1 MQERHPEWRSHSYQ
15 TKSFGLFRLKKPP
28 PIIDMNGTDTFLD
41 INNAHL
47 RVNSGNVQAS
57 TFVLDQINIV
67 TSANTATTVNFNNV
81 TKAFNAASNIE
92 VGTANLFVDTT
103 TSNVGIGTDAPAYT
117 LDVRGTANVGNLY
130 TTSNVGINTNS
141 PQQTLHI
148 NGGTLIGGHVLP
160 TQNEQFDLG
169 SAEAKI
175 RHLFLSDNSLWLGD
189 ETRVSF
195 TGGKMK
201 FRQRKKGVLPR
212 GLVTIGADA
221 GHNEAATLTGALSHA
236 NAHSGVSGVENMKL
250 EHWLAYAKSL
260 DANKEITDVFTDVAG
275 EYESTSVSDAF
286 KEVGD
291 DIFSAHNV
299 AIGKT
304 TAPTSALDV
313 DGTVTA
319 TSFSGGG
326 SALTALNAANIASG
340 TLPVSRGG
348 TGTTSSTGTG
358 ALVLQNAPA
367 FTGDATFDTN
377 TLKIDAANDRVGVGT
392 TSPDGPLHISK
403 SAPYNGDTGPGILFT
418 RYSNTYGGCI
428 WNESNNSIDGLYFNA
443 VNNVA
448 GAGYGAT
455 PKMVINSNGNV
466 GIGTN
471 TPYAKFQVNGQAG
484 SLAASSA
491 SSFNTWANG
500 GNYQTHNNFAIS
512 EVSIHASHDIVSGS
526 YIASHRSNITASDE
540 RIKKDIIDAE
550 DGPAL
555 ETLRLLKPK
564 RYKYKDVVRRGSE
577 PVWGFIAQEVRET
590 LPYATQLRQDSI
602 PNIYEMVN
610 VSESNVLTFT
620 NFDTSTLESNA
631 MVLKVF
637 DKDDTEHLIN
647 IAEVIDDKSL
657 RIEEDLSKW
666 TKLFVYGQR
675 VDDFVFVQKDAIWTV
690 ATAALQEVDR
700 QLQAEKEKVRVID
713 DQLQAEKAKVTTLES
728 QLASVLTRLDALENA

>member
-1 MQERHPEWRSHSYQ
+1 MSLSAPE
-15 TKSFGLFRLKKPP
+15 
-28 PIIDMNGTDTFLD
+28 DAFLD
-41 INNAHL
+41 VNDAHL
-47 RVNSGNVQAS
+47 RVYGNVHADGLKLGQLEVVTTTS
-57 TFVLDQINIV
+57 TGSTIQFLHQH
-67 TSANTATTVNFNNV
+67 TAFTT
-81 TKAFNAASNIE
+81 TSNIE
-92 VGTANLFVDTT
+92 VGTTNHDLFVDTQNSKVGILTNTPTKALDVNGTVKATAFDGDGALLTGIPSSAINGTLSQWT
-103 TSNVGIGTDAPAYT
+103 TVAGPKIHYSDGNVGIGIGDPLHT
-117 LDVRGTANVGNLY
+117 LDVVGDINFTGTLREDGNPFVSTPWTIESGPTALSYTGGNVG
-130 TTSNVGINTNS
+130 V
-141 PQQTLHI
+141 
-148 NGGTLIGGHVLP
+148 GGTTP
-160 TQNEQFDLG
+160 
-169 SAEAKI
+169 SAKLE
-175 RHLFLSDNSLWLGD
+175 
-189 ETRVSF
+189 V
-195 TGGKMK
+195 TG
-201 FRQRKKGVLPR
+201 
-212 GLVTIGADA
+212 
-221 GHNEAATLTGALSHA
+221 
-236 NAHSGVSGVENMKL
+236 NAHVS
-250 EHWLAYAKSL
+250 
-260 DANKEITDVFTDVAG
+260 TDL
-275 EYESTSVSDAF
+275 SV
-286 KEVGD
+286 G
-291 DIFSAHNV
+291 
-299 AIGKT
+299 
-304 TAPTSALDV
+304 
-313 DGTVTA
+313 GTVTA

-340 TLPVSRGG
+340 TLTVSRGG

-358 ALVLQNAPA
+358 ALVLQDAPA

-666 TKLFVYGQR
+666 TQLFVYGQR

-700 QLQAEKEKVRVID
+700 QLQAEKARND
-713 DQLQAEKAKVTTLES
+713 TLE
-728 QLASVLTRLDALENA
+728 ARIAALENNLPQ